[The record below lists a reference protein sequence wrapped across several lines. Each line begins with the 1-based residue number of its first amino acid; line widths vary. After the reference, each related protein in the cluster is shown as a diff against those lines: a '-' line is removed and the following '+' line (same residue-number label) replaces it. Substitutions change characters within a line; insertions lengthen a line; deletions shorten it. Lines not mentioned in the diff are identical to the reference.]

1 MPLVDP
7 YLGVA
12 VPREL
17 IAEFFAVVA
26 RCEYAM
32 KESGY
37 RRDDHGVAA
46 PAWQRL
52 ANDASGWLPI
62 EPGSELAE
70 AVACLV
76 NDPPRLQSFD
86 GGWQASPL
94 RGAGPVANAIDAAQR
109 VRNNL
114 FHGGKHTP
122 EAALGRDEQLVRSA
136 LTLLRSVIEQAPGDL
151 SGAYNNG

>member
-1 MPLVDP
+1 MALANPFD
-7 YLGVA
+7 GVA

-17 IAEFFAVVA
+17 VVEFFAVFA

-32 KESGY
+32 KEAGY
-37 RRDDHGVAA
+37 KRNDNGIAA

-52 ANDASGWLPI
+52 ANDAGGWLAV
-62 EPGSELAE
+62 EPNTELAE
-70 AVACLV
+70 AVAQLV

-114 FHGGKHTP
+114 FHGGKHAP
-122 EAALGRDEQLVRSA
+122 EAAPGRDEQLVRSA
-136 LTLLRSVIEQAPGDL
+136 LTLLRAVIEQSPGDL
-151 SGAYNNG
+151 TGAYNNG